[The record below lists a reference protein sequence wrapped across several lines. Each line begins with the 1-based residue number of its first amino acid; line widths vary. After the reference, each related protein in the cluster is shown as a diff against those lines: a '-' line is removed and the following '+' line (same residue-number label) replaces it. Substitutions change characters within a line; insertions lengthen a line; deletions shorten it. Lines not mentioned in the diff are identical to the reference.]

1 MTSKKENTN
10 QETSACLKGDS
21 CHWVIEPPNGPTSLG
36 KCKKCGKE
44 KEFRNSFEYNTW
56 HGAKPVE
63 SKNNFDKKEDSS
75 KSNKDPA
82 LPQPITAALNFFILL
97 SYLTGTEEI
106 FLLRILIS

>member
-1 MTSKKENTN
+1 MTSNQDSKKENTN

-56 HGAKPVE
+56 HGEKPVE
-63 SKNNFDKKEDSS
+63 SKNNSDKKKDSS
-75 KSNKDPA
+75 KSNKD
-82 LPQPITAALNFFILL
+82 
-97 SYLTGTEEI
+97 S
-106 FLLRILIS
+106 SK